1 MKKESCLMKTQ
12 KMKTRKSSF
21 LTGIL
26 IVSLLLSI
34 NVKGQSAKKHFKAG
48 EDYTESKNFE
58 FAIDEFTKAV
68 ALDPDFTKAFVERG
82 KLYDKAGNNEAAIED
97 FSKATVFEPKNE
109 DLFYYLGKCYN
120 KVGKYNQAL
129 GALNK
134 ATNLAK
140 RELLPYQEKILTL
153 LALEKFE
160 RALEV
165 VDTALVIKDN
175 SLNNYYKGVI
185 SVKLEEFDNAEK
197 FFNKSITKSRY
208 FIAARLD
215 LADLYR
221 NQGKL
226 DNAMIQCNYV
236 LNLDKK
242 NIKAYYIRSDLYVKQ
257 LEYPNGIND
266 VSRIIILDT
275 DNPKWY
281 ALRGSYYQEFNQH
294 LNAINDYS
302 VAISFDKENP
312 DYYFVRAKSYEHAMN
327 YSSAAKDYETITQ
340 LSEYDV
346 NAKKLLEA
354 TKVRLF
360 EINREND
367 KPEIII
373 VDPEP
378 TSGTILELPG
388 DKETVLIK
396 GKVWDN
402 SDLSYLKINDK
413 DVRFDKKDNHYEF
426 ITDVDIRDFDEL
438 VITALDVYDNKQTGI
453 FPIKRTEVEPPLV
466 KIIAPYA
473 SDNNLIYLES
483 NDPTLYIEGQITDES
498 HIRSIFIEGVTA
510 SYRMDVENPKFS
522 ANIDIMNKNKFTVI
536 AEDMFGNRVE
546 KEFTLNR
553 EGAIISQNNPMGKTW
568 VVFIENSKYE
578 VFASLEGPVKDV
590 SLMKASF
597 AKYQIHNIITKQ
609 NMTKEELERF
619 FSIELRDLLR
629 SNHVNSLL
637 VWYAGHGKFVN
648 ETGYWIP
655 VDAQRDDEFTY
666 YNINTLKAAMQ
677 SYSSSLTHTLVV
689 SDACESGPTFYQ
701 AMRSTPKERS
711 CDDWTATRSKSS
723 QVFSSAGY
731 ELAVDNSQFTRTF
744 ANSLANNPNSC
755 IPIENIVSQVTI
767 AVIKNNQQRP
777 KFGKIAGLED
787 ENGTFFFML
796 KEQ

>member
-1 MKKESCLMKTQ
+1 MKTQ
-12 KMKTRKSSF
+12 KMKAKKGSF

-26 IVSLLLSI
+26 IVSLLLSM
-34 NVKGQSAKKHFKAG
+34 NVKGQSAKRHYKAG
-48 EDYTESKNFE
+48 ENYVESKKFE

-68 ALDPDFTKAFVERG
+68 ELDPDYTKAYVARG
-82 KLYDKAGNNEAAIED
+82 KLYDKAGNKEAAIDD
-97 FSKATVFEPKNE
+97 FSKAVVFEPKNKE
-109 DLFYYLGKCYN
+109 LFYLLGRCYN
-120 KVGKYNQAL
+120 EAGKYNQAL
-129 GALNK
+129 GALNR
-134 ATNLAK
+134 ATKLSK
-140 RELLPYQEKILTL
+140 RELAPYQEKIKTL
-153 LALEKFE
+153 LALERFE
-160 RALEV
+160 SARGVA
-165 VDTALVIKDN
+165 DTALVIKDN
-175 SLNNYYKGVI
+175 SLNNYYMGVI
-185 SVKLEEFDNAEK
+185 SVKLEEFDKAEK
-197 FFNKSITKSRY
+197 FFNKSISKSRY
-208 FIAARLD
+208 FVLAHLD
-215 LADLYR
+215 LADLCR
-221 NQGKL
+221 NREQL
-226 DNAMIQCNYV
+226 DKAMTHCNYV

-242 NIKAYYIRSDLYVKQ
+242 NIRAYHIRSDLYVKE
-257 LEYPNGIND
+257 LEYPNAIND
-266 VSRIIILDT
+266 ISRIIILDT

-281 ALRGSYYQEFNQH
+281 ALRGSYYQQFNQH
-294 LNAINDYS
+294 LNAVNDYS
-302 VAISFDKENP
+302 VAISLDKENP
-312 DYYFVRAKSYEHAMN
+312 DYYFARAKSYEHSMN
-327 YSSAAKDYETITQ
+327 FTSAAKDYETITQ
-340 LSEYDV
+340 LSEYNVD
-346 NAKKLLEA
+346 AKKLLDA
-354 TKVRLF
+354 TKARLF

-378 TSGTILELPG
+378 KSGTILELAG
-388 DKETVLIK
+388 DKETVLLK
-396 GKVWDN
+396 GKVWDE
-402 SDLSYLKINDK
+402 SDLDYLKINDK
-413 DVRFDKKDNHYEF
+413 DVRFEKKDNHYEF
-426 ITDVDIRDFDEL
+426 ITDVDIRGFDEL

-453 FPIKRTEVEPPLV
+453 FPIKRTEVNPPQV

-536 AEDMFGNRVE
+536 VEDMFGNRVE

-553 EGAIISQNNPMGKTW
+553 EAALLSEDNPMGKTW

-578 VFASLEGPVKDV
+578 VFASLEGPVKDI

-609 NMTKEELERF
+609 NMTKEELEKF

-629 SNHVNSLL
+629 SNRVNSLL
-637 VWYAGHGKFVN
+637 IWYAGHGKFVN

-666 YNINTLKAAMQ
+666 YNINALKAAMQ

-689 SDACESGPTFYQ
+689 TDACESGPTFYQ
-701 AMRSTPKERS
+701 AMRSIPSDRS
-711 CDDWTATRSKSS
+711 CDNWKDTRSKSS

-731 ELAVDNSQFTRTF
+731 ELAIDNSQFTRTF
-744 ANSLANNPNSC
+744 ANSLANNPNAC

-787 ENGTFFFML
+787 ENGTFFFIL
-796 KEQ
+796 K

>member
-1 MKKESCLMKTQ
+1 MIKESCLMKTQ
-12 KMKTRKSSF
+12 KMKAKKGSF

-26 IVSLLLSI
+26 IVSLLLSM
-34 NVKGQSAKKHFKAG
+34 NVKGQSAKRHYKAG
-48 EDYTESKNFE
+48 ENYVESKKFE

-68 ALDPDFTKAFVERG
+68 ELDPDYTKAYVARG
-82 KLYDKAGNNEAAIED
+82 KLYDKAGNKEAAIDD
-97 FSKATVFEPKNE
+97 FSKAVVFEPKNKE
-109 DLFYYLGKCYN
+109 LFYLLGRCYN
-120 KVGKYNQAL
+120 EAGKYNQAL
-129 GALNK
+129 GALNR
-134 ATNLAK
+134 ATKLSK
-140 RELLPYQEKILTL
+140 RELAPYQEKIKTL
-153 LALEKFE
+153 LALERFE
-160 RALEV
+160 SARGVA
-165 VDTALVIKDN
+165 DTALVIKDN
-175 SLNNYYKGVI
+175 SLNNYYMGVI
-185 SVKLEEFDNAEK
+185 SVKLEEFDKAEK
-197 FFNKSITKSRY
+197 FFNKSISKSRY
-208 FIAARLD
+208 FVLAHLD
-215 LADLYR
+215 LADLCR
-221 NQGKL
+221 NREQL
-226 DNAMIQCNYV
+226 DKAMTHCNYV

-242 NIKAYYIRSDLYVKQ
+242 NIRAYHIRSDLYVKE
-257 LEYPNGIND
+257 LEYPNAIND
-266 VSRIIILDT
+266 ISRIIILDT

-281 ALRGSYYQEFNQH
+281 ALRGSYYQQFNQH
-294 LNAINDYS
+294 LNAVNDYS
-302 VAISFDKENP
+302 VAISLDKENP
-312 DYYFVRAKSYEHAMN
+312 DYYFARAKSYEHSMN
-327 YSSAAKDYETITQ
+327 FTSAAKDYETITQ
-340 LSEYDV
+340 LSEYNVD
-346 NAKKLLEA
+346 AKKLLDA
-354 TKVRLF
+354 TKARLF

-378 TSGTILELPG
+378 KSGTILELAG
-388 DKETVLIK
+388 DKETVLLK
-396 GKVWDN
+396 GKVWDE
-402 SDLSYLKINDK
+402 SDLDYLKINDK
-413 DVRFDKKDNHYEF
+413 DVRFEKKDNHYEF
-426 ITDVDIRDFDEL
+426 ITDVDIRGFDEL

-453 FPIKRTEVEPPLV
+453 FPIKRTEVNPPQV

-536 AEDMFGNRVE
+536 VEDMFGNRVE

-553 EGAIISQNNPMGKTW
+553 EAALLSEDNPMGKTW

-578 VFASLEGPVKDV
+578 VFASLEGPVKDI

-609 NMTKEELERF
+609 NMTKEELEKF

-629 SNHVNSLL
+629 SNRVNSLL
-637 VWYAGHGKFVN
+637 IWYAGHGKFVN

-666 YNINTLKAAMQ
+666 YNINALKAAMQ

-689 SDACESGPTFYQ
+689 TDACESGPTFYQ
-701 AMRSTPKERS
+701 AMRSIPSDRS
-711 CDDWTATRSKSS
+711 CDNWKDTRSKSS

-731 ELAVDNSQFTRTF
+731 ELAIDNSQFTRTF
-744 ANSLANNPNSC
+744 ANSLANNPNAC

-787 ENGTFFFML
+787 ENGTFFFIL
-796 KEQ
+796 K